1 MAMITAMHH
10 PQVISSQSP
19 DARKIVWSVAAR
31 PDWFRAAT
39 AIATTPSPKAIRT
52 KQPRNSERPSPQTV
66 FRQAAPA
73 PMRTYQTPFMP
84 VASDGVSDTSTSLSR
99 TSGLPEGPLE
109 RRADRRF
116 SLNARLRV
124 TAPSL
129 ERHGAAGGLTQ
140 EGVLCQVEQSGIQV
154 TLRPTGCQLG

>member
-1 MAMITAMHH
+1 
-10 PQVISSQSP
+10 
-19 DARKIVWSVAAR
+19 
-31 PDWFRAAT
+31 
-39 AIATTPSPKAIRT
+39 
-52 KQPRNSERPSPQTV
+52 
-66 FRQAAPA
+66 
-73 PMRTYQTPFMP
+73 MRTYQTPFMP

-154 TLRPTGCQLG
+154 TLGVSWARRRRGRAASTRVRRRLR